1 VDSAISSARIE
12 LAETLV
18 DAGGRLTPR
27 SSKPFAVVW
36 LVTTRPIATDC
47 FLHRTWSRVLLSI
60 RRGLEPRGVARD
72 NCCPCHAGK
81 VTGRDWATI
90 FNDAFAAP
98 SSPVAARIWSEVFG
112 DEYPANLDIY
122 SFVSTSELNRF
133 VAELRLSPGEV
144 LADVG
149 CGRGGPGLWV
159 AAKTGARLIGID
171 IAETAL
177 NTARDRALAL
187 GIAER
192 AEFHRGSFQDT
203 GLSNSS
209 INAVMSIDA
218 LLFAPDKL
226 AAIRELARILVHHGR
241 LVVTT
246 WDYWRQPVGRPPQ
259 VPDHRP
265 ILEEAGFDVLAYDET
280 TAWLQ
285 RQTRIGELMLLT
297 VGELAAETGSD
308 PAQVRQGVEEM
319 HARLA
324 CMTRRVLFVAEH
336 V

>member
-1 VDSAISSARIE
+1 
-12 LAETLV
+12 
-18 DAGGRLTPR
+18 
-27 SSKPFAVVW
+27 
-36 LVTTRPIATDC
+36 
-47 FLHRTWSRVLLSI
+47 
-60 RRGLEPRGVARD
+60 
-72 NCCPCHAGK
+72 

-90 FNDAFAAP
+90 FNDTFAA
-98 SSPVAARIWSEVFG
+98 SVSPVAARIWSEVFG
-112 DEYPANLDIY
+112 DEYPANLDVY
-122 SFVSTSELNRF
+122 SYVSTSELNRF

-159 AAKTGARLIGID
+159 ATKTGARLIGID

-177 NTARDRALAL
+177 NAARDRALAL

-203 GLSNSS
+203 GLSDSS
-209 INAVMSIDA
+209 INGVMSIDA

-226 AAIRELARILVHHGR
+226 AAIRELARILVHRGR

-285 RQTRIGELMLLT
+285 RQTRIGELMLLAAD
-297 VGELAAETGSD
+297 ELAAETGSD
-308 PAQVRQGVEEM
+308 PTQVRQGVEEM

-336 V
+336 G

>member
-1 VDSAISSARIE
+1 MTA
-12 LAETLV
+12 
-18 DAGGRLTPR
+18 
-27 SSKPFAVVW
+27 
-36 LVTTRPIATDC
+36 
-47 FLHRTWSRVLLSI
+47 
-60 RRGLEPRGVARD
+60 
-72 NCCPCHAGK
+72 
-81 VTGRDWATI
+81 RDWATV
-90 FNDAFAAP
+90 FNEAFAAP
-98 SSPVAARIWSEVFG
+98 VSPVAARIWSEVLG
-112 DEYPANLDIY
+112 DEYPAKLDVY
-122 SFVSTSELNRF
+122 SYVSTSELNRF
-133 VAELRLSPGEV
+133 VAELRLSPGDV

-159 AAKTGARLIGID
+159 ATKTGARLIGID

-177 NTARDRALAL
+177 KATRERARAL

-192 AEFHRGSFQDT
+192 TDFHRGSFQDT

-209 INAVMSIDA
+209 IDAVMSIDA

-226 AAIRELARILVHHGR
+226 AALRELARILVHRGR

-265 ILEEAGFDVLAYDET
+265 ILEDAGFDVLAYDET

-285 RQTRIGELMLLT
+285 RQTRIGELMLLA
-297 VGELAAETGSD
+297 VDELAAETGSD
-308 PAQVRQGVEEM
+308 PVQVRQEVEEM
-319 HARLA
+319 HGRLA
-324 CMTRRVLFVAEH
+324 CMIRRVLFVAEN